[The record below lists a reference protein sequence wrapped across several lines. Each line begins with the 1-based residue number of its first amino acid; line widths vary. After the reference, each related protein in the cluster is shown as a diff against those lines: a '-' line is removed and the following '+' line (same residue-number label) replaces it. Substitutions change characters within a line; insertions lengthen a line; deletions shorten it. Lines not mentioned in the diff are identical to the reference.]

1 MDWDKEVFWLTLYE
15 SDHASRPLVAVV
27 LIVVAVLGF
36 TIARYLF
43 SDDVL
48 EVLYGFV
55 DELKFT
61 DGHTVAVVVLAAL
74 TDEALPVLPS

>member
-1 MDWDKEVFWLTLYE
+1 M
-15 SDHASRPLVAVV
+15 
-27 LIVVAVLGF
+27 LIVVAVFGF